1 MQSPDQNFAEK
12 DIDSL
17 DWQELLNLKRRFS
30 SYLKEL
36 TNGIIEI
43 ERSKMPSLNHNIQ
56 AAMDSHRLLVNKSR
70 DVRASVRSKNS
81 EFLAI
86 SQKISQSKDFLSMME
101 SRITDNSEDILYQ
114 TKDTL
119 TKNLEDKQY
128 ENERDRARI
137 VQEIKD
143 TSMKIEAVKAV
154 NTIKQELIQFNRQAE
169 VFRDNIMIM
178 ENDTIKLNNDINT
191 SRIALDA
198 LFKARH
204 RLAGERGKLLSTYN
218 EALAKLEMINS
229 KMDKIAQVRKQR
241 VQEHGRYVSDSV
253 LLKVKE
259 EAKKKLQS
267 GSKLSFEELKLLYN
281 DGG

>member
-1 MQSPDQNFAEK
+1 LQSPDPNLAEK
-12 DIDSL
+12 DIESL

-43 ERSKMPSLNHNIQ
+43 ESSKMQSLNHNIQ

-70 DVRASVRSKNS
+70 DIRASVRSKNS
-81 EFLAI
+81 EFLAT

-101 SRITDNSEDILYQ
+101 SRITSNSEDALYQ

-154 NTIKQELIQFNRQAE
+154 NTIKQELIQLNRQAE
-169 VFRDNIMIM
+169 VFRDNIMKLEDDIV
-178 ENDTIKLNNDINT
+178 KLNNNINT

-198 LFKARH
+198 LFKTRH
-204 RLAGERGKLLSTYN
+204 KLAGERGKLLNNYN

-229 KMDKIAQVRKQR
+229 KMDKIAQARKQR
-241 VQEHGRYVSDSV
+241 VQQHGRYISDSA

-267 GSKLSFEELKLLYN
+267 GSKLTFEELKLLYN